1 MYVYVFK
8 LSKQYPTSEYEVK
21 TVCHNDIVIQ
31 KGKYF
36 TDNLNFV

>member
-1 MYVYVFK
+1 MYLNVLK

-21 TVCHNDIVIQ
+21 MYVIQ

-36 TDNLNFV
+36 IDNLNFI